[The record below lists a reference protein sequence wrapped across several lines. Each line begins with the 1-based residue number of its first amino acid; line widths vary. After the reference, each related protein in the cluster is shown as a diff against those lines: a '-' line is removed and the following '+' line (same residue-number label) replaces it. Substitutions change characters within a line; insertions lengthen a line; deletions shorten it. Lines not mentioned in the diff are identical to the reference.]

1 MININNIIGEGLR
14 LLDADDGISLKSLNC
29 LEHFRGFL
37 TRQELEEKIRQEE
50 LNIAIFNRKPKK
62 SVTPT
67 IKLTDGAFN
76 TTMICTGTPTSICSP
91 PTSVYIK
98 INKEMEESGFSIQL
112 SDDSIISVKELMT
125 IVTKWRKLEKEKKWA
140 EISKKHGL

>member
-14 LLDADDGISLKSLNC
+14 LLDADDGISLNC
-29 LEHFRGFL
+29 SEHPRGSL
-37 TRQELEEKIRQEE
+37 TRQEIEEKIRQEE
-50 LNIAIFNRKPKK
+50 LNIVIFNRKPKK

-76 TTMICTGTPTSICSP
+76 TTMICTGTPTSICSS

-98 INKEMEESGFSIQL
+98 INKEMEKNGFSLQL
-112 SDDSIISVKELMT
+112 SDDSIMTVKELMT
-125 IVTKWRKLEKEKKWA
+125 IVNSWRKLEKEKKWA
-140 EISKKHGL
+140 EISKKHGI